1 MKEKLVVL
9 AGPTATGKTDL
20 SIAIAKALNGEII
33 SADSMQ
39 IYRYMD
45 IGTAKV
51 SRDEMEGIPHHLIDF
66 LDPDHEFSVA
76 MYSEYAKSLISE
88 INEKG
93 KLPIVVGGTGLYI
106 NSLVYDLEFGRI
118 EPLPGYRAEL
128 EMIYTKSGGQYLL
141 DMLKKVDEESASRL
155 GPKDKKRIIRA
166 LEVYKATGE
175 SLSSQGGSFR
185 KETARYELSF
195 YCLNMDREKLYDRI
209 NHRVDL
215 MMDKG
220 LTEEVKNLL
229 LKGYHRELQSMQAIG
244 YKEICQYLYGECT
257 LDEAVNRIKQGSRN
271 YAKRQLTWFRRDN
284 RIKWVDIDTFDDKAD
299 LFSFLINDIER
310 LNDKEGL

>member
-1 MKEKLVVL
+1 M
-9 AGPTATGKTDL
+9 
-20 SIAIAKALNGEII
+20 
-33 SADSMQ
+33 
-39 IYRYMD
+39 
-45 IGTAKV
+45 
-51 SRDEMEGIPHHLIDF
+51 
-66 LDPDHEFSVA
+66 
-76 MYSEYAKSLISE
+76 
-88 INEKG
+88 
-93 KLPIVVGGTGLYI
+93 
-106 NSLVYDLEFGRI
+106 YDLEFGRI
-118 EPLPGYRAEL
+118 EPLPDYRAEL
-128 EMIYTKSGGQYLL
+128 ETIYMESGGQYLL

-175 SLSSQGGSFR
+175 SLSAQGGSFR
-185 KETARYELSF
+185 KETERYELSY

-220 LTEEVKNLL
+220 LAEEVKNLL

-284 RIKWVDIDTFDDKAD
+284 RIKWIDIDTFDDKAD

>member
-66 LDPDHEFSVA
+66 LDPDQEFSVA

-118 EPLPGYRAEL
+118 EPLPDYRAEL
-128 EMIYTKSGGQYLL
+128 ETMYMESGGQYLL

-155 GPKDKKRIIRA
+155 GSKDKKRIIRA

-175 SLSSQGGSFR
+175 SLSAQGGSFR
-185 KETARYELSF
+185 KETERYELSY

-220 LTEEVKNLL
+220 LAEEVK
-229 LKGYHRELQSMQAIG
+229 KSPP
-244 YKEICQYLYGECT
+244 
-257 LDEAVNRIKQGSRN
+257 
-271 YAKRQLTWFRRDN
+271 
-284 RIKWVDIDTFDDKAD
+284 
-299 LFSFLINDIER
+299 
-310 LNDKEGL
+310 